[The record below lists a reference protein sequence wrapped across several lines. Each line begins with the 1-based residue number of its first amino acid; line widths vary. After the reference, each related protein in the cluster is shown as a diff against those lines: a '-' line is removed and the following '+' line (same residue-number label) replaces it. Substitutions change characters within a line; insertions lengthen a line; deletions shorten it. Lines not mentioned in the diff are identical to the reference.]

1 MKKQIYLTVFALSL
15 ITLTVKAQTSKYSV
29 GVFGDIMLEAPT
41 YRTFYGVNGKY
52 DFNNHSGIQAFVG
65 YSNVHMTTVGGDFIY
80 NIKDKSQSNFN
91 IYGGIGFS
99 GDFYKQKVE
108 IEFQDTKAHGYAKA
122 SYLALNP
129 TIGVSYYFST
139 ANSALFAGYK
149 VKYYPF
155 EDAVDINYLSF
166 GVRYHL

>member
-1 MKKQIYLTVFALSL
+1 MTRKLLLSAIAVGTFAFSSN
-15 ITLTVKAQTSKYSV
+15 AQVSKYSI
-29 GVFGDIMLEAPT
+29 GVFGDVMLEAPT
-41 YRTFYGVNGKY
+41 YDTFYGINGKC

-65 YSNVHMTTVGGDFIY
+65 YSNVHMTTVGGDIIY
-80 NIKDKSQSNFN
+80 NIKDKSRSNFN
-91 IYGGIGFS
+91 IYGGIGLS

-108 IEFQDTKAHGYAKA
+108 IEFQHANARGYAKA

-129 TIGVSYYFST
+129 TVGVSYYFSPV
-139 ANSALFAGYK
+139 NSTVIAGYK

-155 EDAVDINYLSF
+155 EDGVDINYLSL

>member
-1 MKKQIYLTVFALSL
+1 MIRKLLFSAVVAVTFAFSSN
-15 ITLTVKAQTSKYSV
+15 AQTSKYSV

-41 YRTFYGVNGKY
+41 YDTFYGVNGKY
-52 DFNNHSGIQAFVG
+52 DFNNHSGLQAFIG
-65 YSNVHMTTVGGDFIY
+65 YSNVHMTTFGADFIY

-91 IYGGIGFS
+91 VYGGIGLS

-108 IEFQDTKAHGYAKA
+108 IDFQDTKTHGYAKA

-129 TIGVSYYFST
+129 TVGVSYYFKPVNT
-139 ANSALFAGYK
+139 TVFAGYK
-149 VKYYPF
+149 VKYYVF
-155 EDAVDINYLSF
+155 EDALNINYLSL